1 MTNTPGTVSET
12 VARPVRSAVQ
22 MAPAAV
28 ITEIVDVFFY
38 DLDDRG
44 YAAVFAGLTL
54 LFSYAQTALENY
66 RGKGFLRR
74 VPPTDTPVVDN

>member
-1 MTNTPGTVSET
+1 MSTTGTVSEV

-28 ITEIVDVFFY
+28 ITEIVDVFIV

-54 LFSYAQTALENY
+54 LFSYMQTAVENY

-74 VPPTDTPVVDN
+74 VPPTDVPAIDN